1 MPGQSLVICDGFI
14 WGWDWGWGWVLGF
27 QLISTQ
33 VVRSD
38 QSVLLH
44 NFLISQDPSLISLRI
59 ALSIPHLHESEGDL
73 QKWARI
79 MEIL

>member
-1 MPGQSLVICDGFI
+1 VPGQSLVICDGFI